1 MTKKTAQHDPVKGVT
16 GLHGRAEPTLRALLT
31 EIRGTVQFDAPMH
44 EWTSFKIGGPADAL
58 VVPADLDDLRE
69 VVRKV
74 RAARLPLHILG
85 GTNVLVR
92 DSGIAGV
99 VISLAKLNGIRE
111 DEGGLLYAE
120 AGVRM
125 PVLMQFAATHSL
137 SGLEWAAG
145 IPGTVGGAIV
155 MNAGTK
161 LGEMR
166 DAVHTVALVGNRG
179 ELLLRPA
186 STLAFEYR
194 RTVLPAGA
202 VVAGVWV
209 MLRSALRSHVES
221 TIRTYLAYRK
231 RTQPLTRPT
240 AGCVFKNP
248 EGDSAGRLIES
259 VGMKGLRIGDAE
271 VSEKHANFIIN
282 RGKARAEDVLQ
293 LIDDIRNRVVSRT
306 GIALELELKIVGRT

>member
-1 MTKKTAQHDPVKGVT
+1 MTTQTTKQDPVKGVKKL
-16 GLHGRAEPTLRALLT
+16 GGRAEADLRELLT
-31 EIRGTVQFDAPMH
+31 GIRGRVHFGAPMH
-44 EWTSFKIGGPADAL
+44 EWTSFKIGGPADVL
-58 VVPADLDDLRE
+58 VVPADLQDLRK
-69 VVRKV
+69 VVRRV
-74 RAARLPLHILG
+74 RMGRLPLHILG

-92 DSGIAGV
+92 DGGIPGV

-111 DEGGLLYAE
+111 DERDLLYAE

-125 PVLMQFAATHSL
+125 PVLMQFAATRSL

-145 IPGTVGGAIV
+145 IPGTVGGALV

-166 DAVHTVALVGNRG
+166 DAVHAVALVGNRG
-179 ELLLRPA
+179 QLLLRPA
-186 STLAFEYR
+186 STLAFHYR
-194 RTVLPAGA
+194 RTVLPSGG

-209 MLRSALRSHVES
+209 KLKSALRGHVES
-221 TIRTYLAYRK
+221 TVRTYLTYRK

-248 EGDSAGRLIES
+248 EGGSAGRLIES
-259 VGMKGLRIGDAE
+259 VGLKGLRIGDAE

-282 RGKARAEDVLQ
+282 RGKASAEDVLR
-293 LIDDIRNRVVSRT
+293 LIDHIRKRVARQT
-306 GIALELELKIVGRT
+306 GIALELELKIMGRP